1 MHFMAAHQ
9 RAEYL
14 QAERAVSMASYSEYS
29 VRSGRNQVTHPAQ
42 FMHCT
47 LHSHPTKNR
56 KSPEQS
62 SEVRSESSGIWL
74 WSSLQTRLKS
84 HHTPVTHLW
93 LRCMKQNRVKEF
105 HCSLY
110 LLLKDNPKNPSPS
123 LGQVIFRAMLC
134 KDWKQALITIL
145 CLFNASRK
153 YQSPLQG
160 VS

>member
-29 VRSGRNQVTHPAQ
+29 AGSGRNQVTHRAQ

-62 SEVRSESSGIWL
+62 SEVRSESPGIWL

-110 LLLKDNPKNPSPS
+110 LLLKDNRKNPLHTQNLAHTLYCNLTNISF
-123 LGQVIFRAMLC
+123 VEHH
-134 KDWKQALITIL
+134 
-145 CLFNASRK
+145 
-153 YQSPLQG
+153 
-160 VS
+160 VSKEKAEIY